1 MMFSV
6 CVKNQSNI
14 IIWTE
19 KCKSNVCP
27 FAKISKSDKIELQTY
42 LNNNNV
48 WSDGAPH
55 DNAQ

>member
-1 MMFSV
+1 MMFFV

-19 KCKSNVCP
+19 KCNNNVCP